1 MAMRSLRRKAIG
13 FIFLVALTASLIG
26 INHLGLVLN
35 RHAEADWLEK
45 ANSESQRITD
55 VSLNWLSL
63 FHAQIRGAA
72 GLFLG
77 SESVTE
83 NEFLNAVDMIEGVE
97 LEAMIPLISIA
108 FAEQQASGA
117 PSTMGGK
124 VSDEHFPVMLSS
136 ETTPPLAVGQDL
148 AAYPQIRA
156 AIHSTADHPE
166 KVIMGPVFK
175 GNQEN
180 WFICFV
186 IRTRNGGKAGVL
198 VSVVNLT
205 DFLDDLKHLY
215 IPEGL
220 YLRLLEFHGGT
231 GTKGATVIAGQL
243 EPHPDTVATAYFPTQ
258 SGTAH
263 WGYYWD
269 VLPSFQGG
277 ADTILG
283 KVVQFGGNALV
294 LAVFAIIASL
304 WLQKER
310 INREVTNRT
319 EALYVAT
326 RAAESA
332 NRAKSAFLANMS
344 HEIRTPLNGVL
355 GMLPILLNT
364 PLNEEQ
370 QDFVNTIKTSGEAL
384 LNIISDILD
393 FSKIEAG
400 KLELESIPFDLRETF
415 EGIIDTLALQ
425 AEKKGLELSCFV
437 APDAPALLEG
447 DPGRLGQV
455 LLNLA
460 NNAIKFTAEGE
471 VNIRATLKNT
481 SEKSAEFLFEITDTG
496 IGIPEDR
503 IDQLFQSFSQLD
515 NSTTRRFGGT
525 GLGLTISKRLV
536 KLMNG
541 TIGVRSKVERGS
553 TFWFTAWFDKQPTPA
568 GIEPSAVPIGDIAT
582 QRILTVDDNAA
593 NRMIVDAYLRYWG
606 CESVVASNG
615 REALALLSRSVEE
628 KRPFNI
634 VLIDQVMPEMGGIA
648 LGRAIKNDPLVKDTH
663 CILMTCRTRSNDANK
678 ARKAGFSAYLTKP
691 VKKSHLLRV
700 LRSEFNG
707 KFVAISD
714 RSEKETAGAVPVS
727 HRDTQGQC
735 ILVAEDNAINQKV
748 AMHMLRKFGYTAQ
761 AAANGKEV
769 LACLSRKTYDL
780 ILMDIQ
786 MPELDGIETTK
797 IIRKSNEIHHQVPI
811 IAMTANAVKGDA
823 DECIRAGMDDYIP
836 KPVDADTVKQK
847 VDYWIGRVHSA
858 QRKHFSI

>member
-1 MAMRSLRRKAIG
+1 MAMRGMRRKAIG

-45 ANSESQRITD
+45 ANSESQRITNI
-55 VSLNWLSL
+55 SLNWLSL
-63 FHAQIRGAA
+63 FHAQVRGAA
-72 GLFLG
+72 ALFFG
-77 SESVTE
+77 SESVNE

-175 GNQEN
+175 GKHEN

-198 VSVVNLT
+198 ISVVNLT

-310 INREVTNRT
+310 INREVANRT

-326 RAAESA
+326 RAAEAA
-332 NRAKSAFLANMS
+332 NQAKSAFLANMS
-344 HEIRTPLNGVL
+344 HEIRTPMNGVL
-355 GMLPILLNT
+355 GMLPILLDT
-364 PLNEEQ
+364 PLNAEQ
-370 QDFVNTIKTSGEAL
+370 RDFVHTIKASGEAL
-384 LNIISDILD
+384 LNIINDILD

-400 KLELESIPFDLRETF
+400 KLEFESIPFDLQETF
-415 EGIIDTLALQ
+415 EDIIETLCMQ

-437 APDAPALLEG
+437 VPDAPTLLKG

-460 NNAIKFTAEGE
+460 NNAIKFTSEGG
-471 VNIRATLKNT
+471 VDIKATLKNA
-481 SEKSAEFLFEITDTG
+481 SENRAEFLFEITDTG

-525 GLGLTISKRLV
+525 GLGLAISKRLV
-536 KLMNG
+536 ELMDG
-541 TIGVRSKVERGS
+541 RIGVRSEAGQGS
-553 TFWFTAWFDKQPTPA
+553 TFWFTARFDRQPKPVDV
-568 GIEPSAVPIGDIAT
+568 ESSADQVGDIGT

-593 NRMIVDAYLRYWG
+593 NRQFMDAYLRYWG
-606 CESVVASNG
+606 CESIVASNG
-615 REALALLSRSVEE
+615 REALALLSRAAEE

-634 VLIDQVMPEMGGIA
+634 LLIDLVMPEMDGIA
-648 LGRAIKNDPLVKDTH
+648 LGQAIKRDPMLKVTH
-663 CILMTCRTRSNDANK
+663 CVLMTCRTMSSDAK
-678 ARKAGFSAYLTKP
+678 ARDAGFNAYLTKP
-691 VKKSHLLRV
+691 VKKSQLLRV
-700 LRSEFNG
+700 LRGKFNG
-707 KFVAISD
+707 DFVAIPD
-714 RSEKETAGAVPVS
+714 RSKKESVAAAPASNGDNQ
-727 HRDTQGQC
+727 HRC

-748 AMHMLRKFGYTAQ
+748 ALHMLRKFGYAAQ
-761 AAANGKEV
+761 AAGNGNEV
-769 LACLSRKTYDL
+769 LECLSRKTYDL

-786 MPELDGIETTK
+786 MPELDGIQTTK
-797 IIRKSNEIHHQVPI
+797 IIRKSDKTHRQIPI
-811 IAMTANAVKGDA
+811 IAMTANAIKGDA
-823 DECIRAGMDDYIP
+823 DKCLHAGMDDYIS
-836 KPVDADTVKQK
+836 KPVDADTVRQK
-847 VDYWIGRVHSA
+847 IDFWIGRAHAGTSE
-858 QRKHFSI
+858 QNN